1 VRDLFVLA
9 VVFGSVPVI
18 LARPWIGV
26 LVWSWIAYMN
36 PHRLAWGIARDFPV
50 AMTVGATTLA
60 ALLITRDRRPPPL
73 TRETVVLALFTLWM
87 VVTTFFA
94 LEPDPAA
101 RQLEKVLKIQLFTFV
116 TMMLIFTRER
126 IHWLVWAIVLS
137 IGFYGVKGGIFTL
150 ATGGAHR
157 VLGPYGTFI
166 GGNNE
171 IGLAMIMVLPLMRYL
186 QLQARRV
193 WERNLWWA
201 AMGLTGIAIL
211 GTHSRGALVGIL
223 AMLAMLAWRTRRKL
237 LFVLALAALAPAAWD
252 FMPEKWH
259 ARMETIERYEEDR
272 SAQGRINAWGFAFNL
287 AKDRP
292 LVGGGFETFRPRWF
306 LEYAPNPYKV
316 HDAHSIY
323 FEVLGEHGFVG
334 LALFLLLGWF
344 TLRRAGR
351 IRRLTKGREALLW
364 AHDLASMIQVS
375 LVGYAVSGA
384 FLGLAYFDLYYA
396 LVAITVMLGKVVES
410 ARAEE
415 PAPEAAAPAPVRP
428 GFPAPEGG
436 RSGTRP

>member
-1 VRDLFVLA
+1 MRDLFVLA

-50 AMTVGATTLA
+50 AMTVGVTTLV
-60 ALLITRDRRPPPL
+60 ALLLTRDRRPPPL

-87 VVTTFFA
+87 VVTTLFA
-94 LEPDPAA
+94 LEPDAA
-101 RQLEKVLKIQLFTFV
+101 QVQLEKVLKIQLFTFV
-116 TMMLIFTRER
+116 TMMLVFTRER

-150 ATGGAHR
+150 TTGGAHR

-186 QLQARRV
+186 QLQAKRV

-211 GTHSRGALVGIL
+211 GTHSRGALVGVL

-237 LFVLALAALAPAAWD
+237 LFVLVLAALAPAAWD

-259 ARMETIERYEEDR
+259 ARMETIDDYQEDG
-272 SAQGRINAWGFAFNL
+272 SAQGRLNAWRFAFNL
-287 AKDRP
+287 ALDRP
-292 LVGGGFETFRPRWF
+292 LTGGGFETFRPRWF
-306 LEYAPNPYKV
+306 ALYAPNPYKV

-334 LALFLLLGWF
+334 LALFLLLGTF
-344 TLRRAGR
+344 TWLKAGR
-351 IRRLTKGREALLW
+351 IRRLTRRREELLW
-364 AHDLASMIQVS
+364 AHDLASMLQVS
-375 LVGYAVSGA
+375 LVGYAVAGA

-396 LVAITVMLGKVVES
+396 LVALTVMLGVIVRDQAHAPQDAPQP
-410 ARAEE
+410 ARAVG
-415 PAPEAAAPAPVRP
+415 AVR
-428 GFPAPEGG
+428 
-436 RSGTRP
+436 

>member
-1 VRDLFVLA
+1 MRDLFVLA

-50 AMTVGATTLA
+50 AMTVGVTTLV
-60 ALLITRDRRPPPL
+60 ALLLTRDRRSPPL

-87 VVTTFFA
+87 VVTTVFA
-94 LEPDPAA
+94 LEPGPAQL
-101 RQLEKVLKIQLFTFV
+101 QLEKVLKIQIFTFV

-150 ATGGAHR
+150 TTGGAHR

-186 QLQARRV
+186 QLQARRI

-201 AMGLTGIAIL
+201 AMGLTAVAIL
-211 GTHSRGALVGIL
+211 GTHSRGALVGL
-223 AMLAMLAWRTRRKL
+223 GAMLAFLAWRTRRKL
-237 LFVLALAALAPAAWD
+237 VFLLVVAALAPAAWD

-259 ARMETIERYEEDR
+259 ARMETIEHYREDG
-272 SAQGRINAWGFAFNL
+272 SAMGRINAWHFAFNL
-287 AKDRP
+287 ALDRP
-292 LVGGGFETFRPRWF
+292 LTGGGFETFRPRWF
-306 LEYAPNPYKV
+306 AVYAPEPYNV

-334 LALFLLLGWF
+334 LALFVLLGTF
-344 TLRRAGR
+344 TWLKAGR
-351 IRRLTKGREALLW
+351 IRRLTRRREELLW
-364 AHDLASMIQVS
+364 AHDLASMLQVS
-375 LVGYAVSGA
+375 LVGYAVAGA

-396 LVAITVMLGKVVES
+396 LVALTVMLGVIVREQARAPQES
-410 ARAEE
+410 AQPAHAAE
-415 PAPEAAAPAPVRP
+415 AVR
-428 GFPAPEGG
+428 
-436 RSGTRP
+436 

>member
-1 VRDLFVLA
+1 MRDLFVLA

-50 AMTVGATTLA
+50 AMTVGVTTLV
-60 ALLITRDRRPPPL
+60 ALLLTRDRRPPPL

-87 VVTTFFA
+87 VVTTLFA
-94 LEPDPAA
+94 LEPDAA
-101 RQLEKVLKIQLFTFV
+101 QVQLEKVLKIQLFTFV

-150 ATGGAHR
+150 TTGGAHR

-186 QLQARRV
+186 QLQAKRV

-211 GTHSRGALVGIL
+211 GTHSRGALVGVL

-237 LFVLALAALAPAAWD
+237 LFVLVLAALAPAAWD

-259 ARMETIERYEEDR
+259 ARMETIDDYQEDG
-272 SAQGRINAWGFAFNL
+272 SAQGRLNAWRFAFNL
-287 AKDRP
+287 ALDRP
-292 LVGGGFETFRPRWF
+292 LTGGGFETFRPRWF
-306 LEYAPNPYKV
+306 ALYAPNPYKV

-334 LALFLLLGWF
+334 LALFLLLGTF
-344 TLRRAGR
+344 TWLKAGR
-351 IRRLTKGREALLW
+351 IRRLTRRREELLW
-364 AHDLASMIQVS
+364 AHDLASMLQVS
-375 LVGYAVSGA
+375 LVGYAVAGA

-396 LVAITVMLGKVVES
+396 LVALTVMLGVIVREQAGAPQDAPQP
-410 ARAEE
+410 ARA
-415 PAPEAAAPAPVRP
+415 AEAVR
-428 GFPAPEGG
+428 
-436 RSGTRP
+436 

>member
-1 VRDLFVLA
+1 MRDLFVLA

-50 AMTVGATTLA
+50 AMTVGVTTLV
-60 ALLITRDRRPPPL
+60 ALLLTRDRRPPPL

-87 VVTTFFA
+87 VVTTVFA
-94 LEPDPAA
+94 LEPGPAQL
-101 RQLEKVLKIQLFTFV
+101 QLEKVLKIQIFTFV

-126 IHWLVWAIVLS
+126 IHWFVWAIVLS

-150 ATGGAHR
+150 TTGGAHR

-186 QLQARRV
+186 QLQARRI

-211 GTHSRGALVGIL
+211 GTHSRGALVGVL

-237 LFVLALAALAPAAWD
+237 LFLLVVAALAPAAWD
-252 FMPEKWH
+252 FMPAKWH
-259 ARMETIERYEEDR
+259 ARMETIEHYQEDG
-272 SAQGRINAWGFAFNL
+272 SAMGRINAWHFAFNL
-287 AKDRP
+287 ALDRP
-292 LVGGGFETFRPRWF
+292 LTGGGFETFRPRWF
-306 LEYAPNPYKV
+306 AVYAPEPYNV

-334 LALFLLLGWF
+334 LALFVLLGTF
-344 TLRRAGR
+344 TWLKAGR
-351 IRRLTKGREALLW
+351 IRRLTRRREELLW
-364 AHDLASMIQVS
+364 AHDLASMLQVS
-375 LVGYAVSGA
+375 LVGYAVAGA

-396 LVAITVMLGKVVES
+396 LVALTVMLGVIVREQARAPQES
-410 ARAEE
+410 AQPAHAAE
-415 PAPEAAAPAPVRP
+415 AVR
-428 GFPAPEGG
+428 
-436 RSGTRP
+436 

>member
-1 VRDLFVLA
+1 
-9 VVFGSVPVI
+9 
-18 LARPWIGV
+18 
-26 LVWSWIAYMN
+26 
-36 PHRLAWGIARDFPV
+36 
-50 AMTVGATTLA
+50 TV
-60 ALLITRDRRPPPL
+60 TRDRRPPPL

-87 VVTTFFA
+87 VVTTLFA
-94 LEPDPAA
+94 LEPEAA
-101 RQLEKVLKIQLFTFV
+101 GRQLEKVLKIQLFTFV
-116 TMMLIFTRER
+116 TMMLIFNRER

-150 ATGGAHR
+150 TTGGVHR

-193 WERNLWWA
+193 WARNLWWA

-211 GTHSRGALVGIL
+211 GTRSRGALVGIL
-223 AMLAMLAWRTRRKL
+223 AMLAVLAWRTRRKL

-252 FMPEKWH
+252 FMPERWH
-259 ARMETIERYEEDR
+259 ARMETIERYQEDR

-287 AKDRP
+287 ALDRP

-334 LALFLLLGWF
+334 LALFLLLGWL

-351 IRRLTKGREALLW
+351 IRRLTKGRESLLW

-375 LVGYAVSGA
+375 LVGYAVAGA

-396 LVAITVMLGKVVES
+396 LVAMTVMLGRVVEE
-410 ARAEE
+410 ARA
-415 PAPEAAAPAPVRP
+415 ARTA
-428 GFPAPEGG
+428 
-436 RSGTRP
+436 

>member
-1 VRDLFVLA
+1 MRDLFVLA

-50 AMTVGATTLA
+50 AMTVGATTLL
-60 ALLITRDRRPPPL
+60 ALLLTRDRRPPPL

-94 LEPDPAA
+94 LEPEAA
-101 RQLEKVLKIQLFTFV
+101 GRQLEKVLKIQLFTFV

-150 ATGGAHR
+150 TTGGAHR

-186 QLQARRV
+186 QLQAKRA

-211 GTHSRGALVGIL
+211 GTHSRGALVGL
-223 AMLAMLAWRTRRKL
+223 AAMLAVLAWRTRRKL
-237 LFVLALAALAPAAWD
+237 VFLLVVAALAPAAWD

-272 SAQGRINAWGFAFNL
+272 SAQGRLNAWGFAFNL
-287 AKDRP
+287 ALDRP
-292 LVGGGFETFRPRWF
+292 LTGGGFETFRPRWF
-306 LEYAPNPYKV
+306 ALYAPNPYKV

-334 LALFLLLGWF
+334 LALFLLLGAF
-344 TLRRAGR
+344 TWLKAGR
-351 IRRLTKGREALLW
+351 IRRLTRRREELLW
-364 AHDLASMIQVS
+364 AHDLASMLQVS
-375 LVGYAVSGA
+375 LVGYAVAGA

-396 LVAITVMLGKVVES
+396 LVALTVMLGVIVREQAGAPQDALQP
-410 ARAEE
+410 ARA
-415 PAPEAAAPAPVRP
+415 AEAVR
-428 GFPAPEGG
+428 
-436 RSGTRP
+436 